1 MGCPIRISTDQS
13 LFAAPHGF
21 SQRTTSFIACA
32 CQGIHQMPLRHLIVL
47 IAHDHQVDPKGA
59 NRERRSRALHSREP
73 CKSRQRVQ
81 RHPRSCS
88 MAPAS
93 TPSLGRTAAGKKTSF
108 QRRTPRAA
116 VRHTHPCKGAVR
128 SSRAMNPPGGD
139 PRTEPHPP
147 LGSHDPS
154 GSVFSSLVQEQ
165 ADIRSDDQSCNLAS
179 FFLDNPSNH
188 PHHSTAQNGSGGACR
203 DRTDDPLLAKQV
215 LSQLS

>member
-139 PRTEPHPP
+139 PRTEPRSASR
-147 LGSHDPS
+147 LRTILQDPS
-154 GSVFSSLVQEQ
+154 SLHLFKNRQTSGPMTRAATSLLSSWIHPRNTQPTQPHKTGVVELVGIEPTTPCL
-165 ADIRSDDQSCNLAS
+165 QSRCS
-179 FFLDNPSNH
+179 PS
-188 PHHSTAQNGSGGACR
+188 
-203 DRTDDPLLAKQV
+203 
-215 LSQLS
+215 